1 MRQDFIGYIAILE
14 ENIILKIILSA
25 THMTLTSFP
34 VLCLLLSFKE

>member
-14 ENIILKIILSA
+14 ENIILILSV